1 MAATSF
7 ASANVPYTDFT
18 LPRTGAADGISGVNP
33 NKLWLPLWSG
43 EVIHA
48 YDQYNMFENMITTKS
63 LTGGVTWEF
72 PVTGVVGLNPSW
84 NSGVELGA
92 YSGDTNS
99 TSNSFKVSLDKRPM
113 AAHFET
119 DNIDALITQW
129 DFRSELARQ
138 SGITLANT
146 RDKQLAVSLLAACA
160 VAPISSDPRPNIA
173 NAFQDPT
180 IVSVVTA
187 GACTE
192 ANALQ
197 ILQEIENYLVTC
209 QENDVMTGTVYC
221 VVRPKVFQMIRA
233 LGIPR
238 EVSKFTNNPLFTG
251 GQAYGGVGSGFDGM
265 NVMTDTLEYM
275 GCKIV
280 KSNHLP
286 STGYDVA
293 ANNIGSNK
301 YNLNAASASYVS
313 SGSTT
318 GTLAAFSLFGMIF
331 QTDAVAGL
339 SLQGMKVD
347 SIADVRRNTQFTVAS
362 MMKGTGIIKPE
373 VCKALIGTT
382 TGSGAGTTVARSVLR
397 VHLNGSS
404 SATGSTHAYLTNGFS
419 AEYASA

>member
-1 MAATSF
+1 MATGF
-7 ASANVPYTDFT
+7 ANANIVAGDIT
-18 LPRTGAADGISGVNP
+18 LPRTGISDGISGVNP

-48 YDQYNMFENMITTKS
+48 YDQYNMFESMVTTKS

-84 NSGVELGA
+84 NSGVELGS

-99 TSNSFKVSLDKRPM
+99 TSSSFKVSLDKRPM

-146 RDKQLAVSLLAACA
+146 RDKQLAVALLAACA
-160 VAPISSDPRPNIA
+160 VSPITNDPRPNIA
-173 NAFQDPT
+173 SAFQNPA
-180 IVSVVTA
+180 IVAASNTA
-187 GACTE
+187 
-192 ANALQ
+192 ANCDSGDALLL
-197 ILQEIENYLVTC
+197 LQEIENYLVAC
-209 QENDVMTGTVYC
+209 QENDVMVGTVYC
-221 VVRPKVFQMIRA
+221 VVRPKVFQVIRA

-238 EVSKFTNNPLFTG
+238 TMSNNVNLSQGTI
-251 GQAYGGVGSGFDGM
+251 VGPDMTSGM
-265 NVMTDTLEYM
+265 NGMTDSLDYM
-275 GCKIV
+275 GVKIV

-286 STGYDVA
+286 ATGYNVT
-293 ANNIGSNK
+293 ANNIGSSK
-301 YNLNAASASYVS
+301 YNLNASATSYIAT
-313 SGSTT
+313 GNTT
-318 GTLAAFSLFGMIF
+318 GTYTGFSLFGMIF
-331 QTDAVAGL
+331 QTEAVAGL

-373 VCKALIGTT
+373 LCKALIGA
-382 TGSGAGTTVARSVLR
+382 SAGAATRTVLST
-397 VHLNGSS
+397 HLNGNSVS
-404 SATGSTHAYLTNGFS
+404 GALTNNLVNGFA
-419 AEYASA
+419 AEYAQV

>member
-7 ASANVPYTDFT
+7 ASANIVAGDIS
-18 LPRTGAADGISGVNP
+18 LARTGISDGISGANP

-48 YDQYNMFENMITTKS
+48 YDQYNMFESMVTTKS

-99 TSNSFKVSLDKRPM
+99 SSSSFKVSLDKRPM

-146 RDKQLAVSLLAACA
+146 RDKQLAVALLAACA
-160 VAPISSDPRPNIA
+160 VAPFTNDPRPNIA
-173 NAFQDPT
+173 SAFQNPA
-180 IVSVVTA
+180 IVAAVNTA
-187 GACTE
+187 
-192 ANALQ
+192 ANCDSADALLL
-197 ILQEIENYLVTC
+197 LQEIENYLVTC
-209 QENDVMTGTVYC
+209 QENDVMVGTVYC
-221 VVRPKVFQMIRA
+221 VVRPKVFQVIRA

-238 EVSKFTNNPLFTG
+238 TMTG
-251 GQAYGGVGSGFDGM
+251 NVNLSQGTIVGPDMTSGM
-265 NVMTDTLEYM
+265 NGMTDSLDYM
-275 GCKIV
+275 GVKII

-286 STGYDVA
+286 ATGYNVA
-293 ANNIGSNK
+293 ANNIGSSK
-301 YNLNAASASYVS
+301 YNLNASATSYIAT
-313 SGSTT
+313 GNTT
-318 GTLAAFSLFGMIF
+318 GTYTGFSLFGMIF
-331 QTDAVAGL
+331 QTEAVAGL

-373 VCKALIGTT
+373 LCKALIGA
-382 TGSGAGTTVARSVLR
+382 SAGAATRAVLST
-397 VHLNGSS
+397 HLNGNSV
-404 SATGSTHAYLTNGFS
+404 TGLKTDNLVNGFA
-419 AEYASA
+419 AEYAQA

>member
-7 ASANVPYTDFT
+7 ASVNVPYTDLT

-48 YDQYNMFENMITTKS
+48 YDQYNMFESMVTTKS

-92 YSGDTNS
+92 YSGNANS
-99 TSNSFKVSLDKRPM
+99 TSTSFKVSLDKRPM

-146 RDKQLAVSLLAACA
+146 RDRQLAVSLLAACA
-160 VAPISSDPRPNIA
+160 VESITNDPRPNISS
-173 NAFQDPT
+173 AFQDPS
-180 IVSVVTA
+180 IVATVASS
-187 GACTE
+187 ACTE
-192 ANALQ
+192 THALE
-197 ILQEIENYLVTC
+197 ILQQIENYLVTC
-209 QENDVMTGTVYC
+209 QENDVISGTVYC

-238 EVSKFTNNPLFTG
+238 SLSSGANLSTG
-251 GQAYGGVGSGFDGM
+251 ALVASDMTSGM
-265 NVMTDTLEYM
+265 NMMTDSLDYM
-275 GCKIV
+275 GVKIV

-293 ANNIGSNK
+293 ANNIGSSK
-301 YNLNAASASYVS
+301 YNLNASSTSYIS
-313 SGSTT
+313 SGVTT
-318 GTLAAFSLFGMIF
+318 GTYTGFSLFGIIF
-331 QTDAVAGL
+331 QSDAVAGL

-373 VCKALIGTT
+373 VCKALVGTT
-382 TGSGAGTTVARSVLR
+382 TASVTREVLR
-397 VHLNGSS
+397 THLNGNSVS
-404 SATGSTHAYLTNGFS
+404 GALTDNFVNGFA
-419 AEYASA
+419 AEYAQA

>member
-1 MAATSF
+1 MATGFNSTSI
-7 ASANVPYTDFT
+7 AAADIS
-18 LPRTGAADGISGVNP
+18 LPRTGVSDGISGANP

-48 YDQYNMFENMITTKS
+48 YDQYNMFESMVTTKS

-84 NSGVELGA
+84 NSGVELGS

-99 TSNSFKVSLDKRPM
+99 SSSSFKVSLDKRPM

-146 RDKQLAVSLLAACA
+146 RDKQLAVALLAACA
-160 VAPISSDPRPNIA
+160 VSPITNDPRPNIA
-173 NAFQDPT
+173 SAFQNPA
-180 IVSVVTA
+180 IVAASNTA
-187 GACTE
+187 
-192 ANALQ
+192 ANCDSADALLL
-197 ILQEIENYLVTC
+197 LQEIENYLVTC
-209 QENDVMTGTVYC
+209 QENDVMVGTVYC
-221 VVRPKVFQMIRA
+221 VVRPKVFQVIRA

-238 EVSKFTNNPLFTG
+238 TMTANVNLSQGTI
-251 GQAYGGVGSGFDGM
+251 VGPDMTTGM
-265 NVMTDTLEYM
+265 NGMTDSLDYM
-275 GCKIV
+275 GVKIV

-286 STGYDVA
+286 ATGYNVT
-293 ANNIGSNK
+293 ANNIGSSK
-301 YNLNAASASYVS
+301 YNLNASATSYIAT
-313 SGSTT
+313 GNTT
-318 GTLAAFSLFGMIF
+318 GTYTGFSLFGMIF
-331 QTDAVAGL
+331 QTEAVAGL

-373 VCKALIGTT
+373 LCKALIGA
-382 TGSGAGTTVARSVLR
+382 SAGAATRTVLST
-397 VHLNGSS
+397 HLNGNSV
-404 SATGSTHAYLTNGFS
+404 TGAKTDNLVNGFA
-419 AEYASA
+419 AEYAQA

>member
-1 MAATSF
+1 MAATTF
-7 ASANVPYTDFT
+7 ASVNVPYTDFT
-18 LPRTGAADGISGVNP
+18 LPRTGAADGISGANP

-48 YDQYNMFENMITTKS
+48 YDQYNMFESMVTTKS

-92 YSGDTNS
+92 YSGTTNA
-99 TSNSFKVSLDKRPM
+99 TSSSFKVSLDKRPM

-160 VAPISSDPRPNIA
+160 VPSFTNDPRPNISS
-173 NAFQDPT
+173 AFQDPA
-180 IVSVVTA
+180 IVATVAS
-187 GACTE
+187 GSCGE
-192 ANALQ
+192 INALNV
-197 ILQEIENYLVTC
+197 LQEIENYLVTC
-209 QENDVMTGTVYC
+209 QENDVVSGTIYC
-221 VVRPKVFQMIRA
+221 VVRPKVFQVIRA

-238 EVSKFTNNPLFTG
+238 ATDKYTNNPLFTG
-251 GQAYGGVGSGFDGM
+251 GQAYGGSGMTLDGGM
-265 NVMTDTLEYM
+265 NVMTDSLEYM
-275 GCKIV
+275 GVKIV

-286 STGYDVA
+286 STAYDVT
-293 ANNIGSNK
+293 ANNIGSSK
-301 YNLNAASASYVS
+301 YNLNCSSTSYVS
-313 SGSTT
+313 TGSTQGFT
-318 GTLAAFSLFGMIF
+318 GFSVYGIIF

-373 VCKALIGTT
+373 VCKALIGA
-382 TGSGAGTTVARSVLR
+382 SAG
-397 VHLNGSS
+397 
-404 SATGSTHAYLTNGFS
+404 SATRAVLYAHLDGNSVSGTKTQNLELGFA
-419 AEYASA
+419 AEYKQVS

>member
-7 ASANVPYTDFT
+7 ASANVIAADIS
-18 LPRTGAADGISGVNP
+18 LPRTGISDGISGANP

-48 YDQYNMFENMITTKS
+48 YDQYNMFESMVTTKS

-92 YSGDTNS
+92 YSGTTNP
-99 TSNSFKVSLDKRPM
+99 TSSSFKVSLDKRPM

-160 VAPISSDPRPNIA
+160 VQPFSNDPRPNIA
-173 NAFQDPT
+173 SAFQDPAV
-180 IVSVVTA
+180 VSAVTS

-192 ANALQ
+192 TNALTV
-197 ILQEIENYLVTC
+197 LQEIENYLVTC
-209 QENDVMTGTVYC
+209 QENDVVSGTIYC

-238 EVSKFTNNPLFTG
+238 STGTFTNNPLFTG
-251 GQAYGGVGSGFDGM
+251 GQAYGGTGSGFDGM

-275 GCKIV
+275 GVKII

-286 STGYDVA
+286 STAYDVA
-293 ANNIGSNK
+293 ANNIGSRK
-301 YNLNAASASYVS
+301 YNLNCSATSYVAT
-313 SGSTT
+313 GSTT
-318 GTLAAFSLFGMIF
+318 GTMAAFSLFGIIF
-331 QTDAVAGL
+331 QSDAIAGL

-373 VCKALIGTT
+373 VCRALIGTT
-382 TGSGAGTTVARSVLR
+382 TASVTREILR
-397 VHLNGSS
+397 THLNGNSVS
-404 SATGSTHAYLTNGFS
+404 GAVTDNFVNGFA
-419 AEYASA
+419 AEYAQA

>member
-1 MAATSF
+1 MAATTFDSK
-7 ASANVPYTDFT
+7 NVPYTDFT
-18 LPRTGAADGISGVNP
+18 LPRTGASDGISGVNP

-48 YDQYNMFENMITTKS
+48 YDQYNMFENMITSKS

-99 TSNSFKVSLDKRPM
+99 SSSSFKVSLDKRPM

-160 VAPISSDPRPNIA
+160 VAPISNDPRPNISS
-173 NAFQDPT
+173 AFQDPT
-180 IVSVVTA
+180 IVSTVA
-187 GACTE
+187 SSACTE
-192 ANALQ
+192 ANALN
-197 ILQEIENYLVTC
+197 ILQEIENYLVVC
-209 QENDVMTGTVYC
+209 QENDVISGTVYC

-238 EVSKFTNNPLFTG
+238 GMSSGANLSQGALVAPDMT
-251 GQAYGGVGSGFDGM
+251 SGFNM
-265 NVMTDTLEYM
+265 MTDSLEYM
-275 GCKIV
+275 GVKIV

-293 ANNIGSNK
+293 ANNIGSSK
-301 YNLNAASASYVS
+301 YNLNASSASYIS
-313 SGSTT
+313 SGVTT
-318 GTLAAFSLFGMIF
+318 GTYTGFSLFGIIF
-331 QTDAVAGL
+331 QSDAVAGL

-373 VCKALIGTT
+373 VCKALIGA
-382 TGSGAGTTVARSVLR
+382 SAGAATRAVLR
-397 VHLNGSS
+397 THLNGSS
-404 SATGSTHAYLTNGFS
+404 SATGSTHSYLANGFT

>member
-1 MAATSF
+1 MAATTF
-7 ASANVPYTDFT
+7 ASVNVPYTDLT
-18 LPRTGAADGISGVNP
+18 LPRTAAADGISGVNP

-48 YDQYNMFENMITTKS
+48 YDQYNMFENMITSKS

-99 TSNSFKVSLDKRPM
+99 TSSSFKVSLDKRPM

-146 RDKQLAVSLLAACA
+146 RDKQLAVALLAACA
-160 VAPISSDPRPNIA
+160 VSPFTNDPRPNISS
-173 NAFQDPT
+173 AFQNPA
-180 IVSVVTA
+180 IVAASNTA
-187 GACTE
+187 
-192 ANALQ
+192 ANCDSADALKC
-197 ILQEIENYLVTC
+197 LEEIENYLVAC
-209 QENDVMTGTVYC
+209 QENDVMVGTVYC
-221 VVRPKVFQMIRA
+221 VVRPKVFQVIRA

-238 EVSKFTNNPLFTG
+238 VMTSNINLSTG
-251 GQAYGGVGSGFDGM
+251 VVVGPDMTSGM
-265 NVMTDTLEYM
+265 NGMADSLDYM
-275 GCKIV
+275 GVKIV

-286 STGYDVA
+286 STAYNVT
-293 ANNIGSNK
+293 ANNIGSTK
-301 YNLNAASASYVS
+301 YNLNASATSYL
-313 SGSTT
+313 STGVTQGYT
-318 GTLAAFSLFGMIF
+318 GFSVFGIIF
-331 QTDAVAGL
+331 QTEAVAGL

-373 VCKALIGTT
+373 VCKALIGASAGAATRAVLFAHLDGNSV
-382 TGSGAGTTVARSVLR
+382 TGAKTQNLD
-397 VHLNGSS
+397 L
-404 SATGSTHAYLTNGFS
+404 GFG
-419 AEYASA
+419 AEYKQVA

>member
-7 ASANVPYTDFT
+7 ASGNVPYTDFT
-18 LPRTGAADGISGVNP
+18 LPRTAAADGISGVNP

-48 YDQYNMFENMITTKS
+48 YDQYNMFESMVTTKS

-84 NSGVELGA
+84 NSGVELGS

-99 TSNSFKVSLDKRPM
+99 TSSSFKVSLDKRPM

-146 RDKQLAVSLLAACA
+146 RDKQLAVALLAACA
-160 VAPISSDPRPNIA
+160 VSPITNDPRPNIA
-173 NAFQDPT
+173 SAFQNPA
-180 IVSVVTA
+180 IVAASNTA
-187 GACTE
+187 
-192 ANALQ
+192 ANCDSGDALLL
-197 ILQEIENYLVTC
+197 LQEIENYLVAC
-209 QENDVMTGTVYC
+209 QENDVMVGTVYC
-221 VVRPKVFQMIRA
+221 VVRPKVFQVIRA

-238 EVSKFTNNPLFTG
+238 TMSNNVNLSQGTI
-251 GQAYGGVGSGFDGM
+251 VGPDMTSGM
-265 NVMTDTLEYM
+265 NGMTDSLDYM
-275 GCKIV
+275 GVKIV

-286 STGYDVA
+286 ATGYNVT
-293 ANNIGSNK
+293 ANNIGSSK
-301 YNLNAASASYVS
+301 YNLNASATSYIAT
-313 SGSTT
+313 GNTT
-318 GTLAAFSLFGMIF
+318 GTYTGFSLFGMIF
-331 QTDAVAGL
+331 QTEAVAGL

-373 VCKALIGTT
+373 LCKALIGA
-382 TGSGAGTTVARSVLR
+382 SAGAATRTVLST
-397 VHLNGSS
+397 HLNGNSVS
-404 SATGSTHAYLTNGFS
+404 GALTNNLVNGFA
-419 AEYASA
+419 AEYAQV

>member
-7 ASANVPYTDFT
+7 NSTNIIAGDIT
-18 LPRTGAADGISGVNP
+18 LPRTGISDGISGANP

-48 YDQYNMFENMITTKS
+48 YDQYNMFESMVTTKS

-84 NSGVELGA
+84 NSGVELGS
-92 YSGDTNS
+92 YSGDANS
-99 TSNSFKVSLDKRPM
+99 TSSSFKVSLDKRPM

-146 RDKQLAVSLLAACA
+146 RDKQLAVALLAACA
-160 VAPISSDPRPNIA
+160 VSPINNDPRPNIA
-173 NAFQDPT
+173 NAFQNPS
-180 IVSVVTA
+180 IVSAANTA
-187 GACTE
+187 
-192 ANALQ
+192 ANCSSDDALSL
-197 ILQEIENYLVTC
+197 LQEIENYLVAC
-209 QENDVMTGTVYC
+209 QENDVMVGTVYC
-221 VVRPKVFQMIRA
+221 VVRPKVFQVIRA

-238 EVSKFTNNPLFTG
+238 GMSDNVNLSQGAL
-251 GQAYGGVGSGFDGM
+251 VGPNMTSGM
-265 NVMTDTLEYM
+265 NGMTDSLDYM
-275 GCKIV
+275 GVKIV

-286 STGYDVA
+286 STAYNVA
-293 ANNIGSNK
+293 ANNIGGGK
-301 YNLNAASASYVS
+301 YNLNASATSYLS
-313 SGSTT
+313 AGTT
-318 GTLAAFSLFGMIF
+318 QGYTAFSLFGIIF
-331 QTDAVAGL
+331 QTEAVAGL

-373 VCKALIGTT
+373 LCKALIGATA
-382 TGSGAGTTVARSVLR
+382 GAATRAVLFA
-397 VHLNGSS
+397 HLDGNSA
-404 SATGSTHAYLTNGFS
+404 SATKTQNLANGFA
-419 AEYASA
+419 AEYAQA